1 VNDIDD
7 LILLDNGE
15 DTLAGGIGN
24 VPSIIDVLPPTTLP
38 VLETI
43 IPPVVETAI
52 PPVLETIIPPVV
64 ETAIPPVLETIIPP
78 VLETVIIENQ
88 NVTDSNNTLTGIQ
101 NDILVGGT
109 GDDLLVARIGNN
121 TLTGGLGQDI
131 FQLAGLGS
139 PIALNIITDF
149 DPLNDTIQI
158 DLAAGGQFSDLTT
171 VQVGNDATIS
181 FNGTQ
186 LATVQNT
193 LVAALSD
200 IVVVTGTNSPVN
212 PVATLLPIAAN
223 AGLLQLTPSI
233 GTSSLTFSKISH
245 QATNRNEL
253 GIFTVDSLDGTVNG
267 VTPGQSGYLAEVVR
281 RSQVVFS
288 ALSGNTVDTVLDSLN
303 SRTINLPANSAFGFY
318 LAVNGSIDSNPN
330 PANVLFSF
338 PSSNNSFQ
346 NAQITQSGGI
356 TQVAFEETSGGGD
369 RDFNDLVFQI
379 QPATGAP
386 PIGINQQG
394 RREIFDLTSVA
405 ATTTTRATFAVQ
417 RDAEFNNHVGFYR
430 IEDAQ
435 GSIRV
440 GTSLLRPGDAGYL
453 QAAVQGQLAGIDLVG
468 TNGQTVT
475 SNGDFLG
482 GALYAPLLISNA
494 ATANADFSNVYTAY
508 SLGNADRA
516 DHIRLLGD
524 NTFGF
529 EDLSGGGD
537 LDFND
542 LIIRA
547 TFA

>member
-1 VNDIDD
+1 VNNNDD

-15 DTLAGGIGN
+15 DILVGGVGEM
-24 VPSIIDVLPPTTLP
+24 PGTTDVIPLTT
-38 VLETI
+38 
-43 IPPVVETAI
+43 
-52 PPVLETIIPPVV
+52 PPVLET
-64 ETAIPPVLETIIPP
+64 TAIG
-78 VLETVIIENQ
+78 NQ
-88 NVTDSNNTLTGIQ
+88 NGTDGNDTLTGVQ
-101 NDILVGGT
+101 NDTLIGGA
-109 GDDLLVARIGNN
+109 GNDLLVARIGNN
-121 TLTGGLGQDI
+121 TLTGGLGEDI

-139 PIALNIITDF
+139 PSTFNIITDF

-158 DLAAGGQFSDLTT
+158 DLASGQFSDLTT
-171 VQVGNDATIS
+171 AQVGNDATVS
-181 FNGTQ
+181 LSGTQ
-186 LATVQNT
+186 LAIVQNT
-193 LVAALSD
+193 LVARLSD
-200 IVVVTGTNSPVN
+200 ILVVTGSDSPVN
-212 PVATLLPIAAN
+212 PVATLAPIATN

-233 GTSSLTFSKISH
+233 GTSGLIFNKISH

-253 GIFTVDSLDGTVNG
+253 GVFAVDDATGAVNG
-267 VTPGQSGYLAEVVR
+267 VTPGQNGYLAEVLK

-288 ALSGNTVDTVLDSLN
+288 ALSGNAVDTALDGLT

-318 LAVNGSIDSNPN
+318 LAVNGSIDDNLN

-338 PSSNNSFQ
+338 PSSTNSSQ
-346 NAQITQSGGI
+346 NAQITQSAGI
-356 TQVAFEETSGGGD
+356 TQVVFEETSGGGD

-379 QPATGAP
+379 QSATGAA
-386 PIGINQQG
+386 PIGITQQG
-394 RREIFDLTSVA
+394 SREIFDLTSLT
-405 ATTTTRATFAVQ
+405 ATARATFSVQ
-417 RDAEFNNHVGFYR
+417 RDAGFNNHVGFYK

-440 GTSLLRPGDAGYL
+440 GTTLLKPGDAGYL
-453 QAAVQGQLAGIDLVG
+453 QAAIQGQLAGINIVG

-508 SLGNADRA
+508 RLGNADRA

-529 EDLSGGGD
+529 EDLAGGGD
-537 LDFND
+537 RDFND
-542 LIIRA
+542 LIIKA

>member
-1 VNDIDD
+1 MDD
-7 LILLDNGE
+7 LILLDNG
-15 DTLAGGIGN
+15 DDILIG
-24 VPSIIDVLPPTTLP
+24 VVGDMPGTTPPPTT
-38 VLETI
+38 
-43 IPPVVETAI
+43 PPPTT
-52 PPVLETIIPPVV
+52 PPPSP
-64 ETAIPPVLETIIPP
+64 
-78 VLETVIIENQ
+78 TVIGNK
-88 NVTDSNNTLTGIQ
+88 NGTDGNDTLVGVQ
-101 NDILVGGT
+101 NDTLVGGA
-109 GDDLLVARIGNN
+109 GDDLLIARIGNN
-121 TLTGGLGQDI
+121 TLIGGLGEDI
-131 FQLAGLGS
+131 FQLAGLGL
-139 PIALNIITDF
+139 PRTFNIITDF

-158 DLAAGGQFSDLTT
+158 DLAGGQFSDLITA
-171 VQVGNDATIS
+171 QVGNDATIS

-200 IVVVTGTNSPVN
+200 ILVVSGSDSPVN
-212 PVATLLPIAAN
+212 PVATLVPIATN

-233 GTSSLTFSKISH
+233 GTSSLVFNKISH

-253 GIFTVDSLDGTVNG
+253 GIFAVDNIDGTVNG
-267 VTPGQSGYLAEVVR
+267 VAPGQAGYLAEVLK

-288 ALSGNTVDTVLDSLN
+288 ALSGNAVDTALDGLN

-318 LAVNGSIDSNPN
+318 LAVNGSIDDNPN

-338 PSSNNSFQ
+338 PSSNNSSQ
-346 NAQITQSGGI
+346 NAQITQPINQASGI
-356 TQVAFEETSGGGD
+356 TQVVFEETSGGGD

-379 QPATGAP
+379 QSATGAA
-386 PIGINQQG
+386 PIGITQQG
-394 RREIFDLTSVA
+394 SREIFDLTSIA
-405 ATTTTRATFAVQ
+405 AATTRATFSVQ
-417 RDAEFNNHVGFYR
+417 RDAGFNNRVGFYK

-440 GTSLLRPGDAGYL
+440 GTTLLKPGDAGYL
-453 QAAVQGQLAGIDLVG
+453 QAAVQGQLAGIDIVG

-508 SLGNADRA
+508 RLGNVDRA

-529 EDLSGGGD
+529 EDLAGGGD
-537 LDFND
+537 RDFND
-542 LIIRA
+542 LIVKA
-547 TFA
+547 TFV

>member
-1 VNDIDD
+1 MND

-15 DTLAGGIGN
+15 DVLGVGE
-24 VPSIIDVLPPTTLP
+24 VPGTTSTTP
-38 VLETI
+38 ST
-43 IPPVVETAI
+43 T
-52 PPVLETIIPPVV
+52 PPVLEAVGNRTG
-64 ETAIPPVLETIIPP
+64 
-78 VLETVIIENQ
+78 
-88 NVTDSNNTLTGIQ
+88 TDGNDTLSGVQDDT
-101 NDILVGGT
+101 LVGGA

-121 TLTGGLGQDI
+121 TLIGGLGADI

-139 PIALNIITDF
+139 PPLFNIIADF

-158 DLAAGGQFSDLTT
+158 DLMGGQFSDLVTA
-171 VQVGNDATIS
+171 QVGNDATIGFS
-181 FNGTQ
+181 GTQ

-200 IVVVTGTNSPVN
+200 ILVVSGTDSPVN
-212 PVATLLPIAAN
+212 PVATLTPIA

-233 GTSSLTFSKISH
+233 GTSSLTFNKISH
-245 QATNRNEL
+245 EATNRNEL
-253 GIFTVDSLDGTVNG
+253 GVFAVDNINGTVNG
-267 VTPGQSGYLAEVVR
+267 VAPGQSGYLAEVLR

-288 ALSGNTVDTVLDSLN
+288 ALSGSAVDTALDSLN

-318 LAVNGSIDSNPN
+318 LAVNGSIDDNPN

-338 PSSNNSFQ
+338 PSSTSNSQ
-346 NAQITQSGGI
+346 NARITQPGGI
-356 TQVAFEETSGGGD
+356 TQVVFEEGGD
-369 RDFNDLVFQI
+369 SDFNDLVFQI
-379 QPATGAP
+379 QPAIANP
-386 PIGINQQG
+386 PIGITQQG
-394 RREIFDLTSVA
+394 SREIFDFTGVA
-405 ATTTTRATFAVQ
+405 TARATFSVQ
-417 RDAEFNNHVGFYR
+417 RDAGFNNHVGFYR

-440 GTSLLRPGDAGYL
+440 GTTLIRPGDAGYR

-482 GALYAPLLISNA
+482 GALYAPLLIANA

-529 EDLSGGGD
+529 EDLAGGGD
-537 LDFND
+537 SFAGTFSDRDFND
-542 LIIRA
+542 LVIRA

>member
-1 VNDIDD
+1 VNNIDD

-15 DTLAGGIGN
+15 DILISGMGEMPATTSVVSPTTPPVIETTAIGNVSGGIGE
-24 VPSIIDVLPPTTLP
+24 LPATTSVVSPTT
-38 VLETI
+38 
-43 IPPVVETAI
+43 
-52 PPVLETIIPPVV
+52 PPVLET
-64 ETAIPPVLETIIPP
+64 TAIG
-78 VLETVIIENQ
+78 
-88 NVTDSNNTLTGIQ
+88 NVVGTDGNDTLRGVQ
-101 NDILVGGT
+101 NDTLVGGA
-109 GDDLLVARIGNN
+109 GDDLLIAPIGNN
-121 TLTGGLGQDI
+121 TLIGGLGQDI
-131 FQLAGLGS
+131 FQIAGLGS
-139 PIALNIITDF
+139 PRTFNVIADF

-158 DLAAGGQFSDLTT
+158 DLAGQFSDLTT
-171 VQVGNDATIS
+171 TQVGNDATIS

-186 LATVQNT
+186 IATVQNT

-200 IVVVTGTNSPVN
+200 IVVVTGSDTPVN
-212 PVATLLPIAAN
+212 PVATLVPIATN

-233 GTSSLTFSKISH
+233 GTSGLVFSKISH

-253 GIFTVDSLDGTVNG
+253 GIFAVDNIDGTVNG
-267 VTPGQSGYLAEVVR
+267 VAPGQAGYLAEVLR

-288 ALSGNTVDTVLDSLN
+288 ALSGNAVDTALDGLA

-318 LAVNGSIDSNPN
+318 LAVNGSIDDNPN

-338 PSSNNSFQ
+338 PSSTNSSQ
-346 NAQITQSGGI
+346 NAQITQPGGI
-356 TQVAFEETSGGGD
+356 TQVVFEETSGGGD

-379 QPATGAP
+379 QSATGAA
-386 PIGINQQG
+386 PIGITQQG
-394 RREIFDLTSVA
+394 SREIFDLTSVA

-417 RDAEFNNHVGFYR
+417 RDAGFNNHVGFYK

-440 GTSLLRPGDAGYL
+440 GTALLKPGDAGYL
-453 QAAVQGQLAGIDLVG
+453 QAAIQGQLAGIDVVG
-468 TNGQTVT
+468 TNSQTVT
-475 SNGDFLG
+475 SSGDFLG
-482 GALYAPLLISNA
+482 GALYAPLLIANA

-529 EDLSGGGD
+529 EDLAGGGD
-537 LDFND
+537 RDFND
-542 LIIRA
+542 LIIKA

>member
-1 VNDIDD
+1 LERIEAVND

-15 DTLAGGIGN
+15 DILMSGVGEMPGTTSVAPSTTPAD
-24 VPSIIDVLPPTTLP
+24 VPPAT
-38 VLETI
+38 
-43 IPPVVETAI
+43 
-52 PPVLETIIPPVV
+52 PPVLAT
-64 ETAIPPVLETIIPP
+64 TAIG
-78 VLETVIIENQ
+78 NK
-88 NVTDSNNTLTGIQ
+88 NGTDGNDTLVGVQ
-101 NDILVGGT
+101 NDTLVGGA
-109 GDDLLVARIGNN
+109 GDDLLIARIGNN

-139 PIALNIITDF
+139 PRAFNIITDF

-158 DLAAGGQFSDLTT
+158 DLASGQFSDLTT
-171 VQVGNDATIS
+171 AQVGNDATIS

-186 LATVQNT
+186 LARVQNT

-200 IVVVTGTNSPVN
+200 ILVVAGSDSPVN
-212 PVATLLPIAAN
+212 PVATLVPIATN

-233 GTSSLTFSKISH
+233 GTSSLVFNKISH

-253 GIFTVDSLDGTVNG
+253 GIFAVDNIDGTVNG
-267 VTPGQSGYLAEVVR
+267 VAPGQSGYLAEVLK

-288 ALSGNTVDTVLDSLN
+288 ALSGNAVDTALDGLA
-303 SRTINLPANSAFGFY
+303 SRTINLPASSAFGFY
-318 LAVNGSIDSNPN
+318 LAVNGSIDDNPN

-338 PSSNNSFQ
+338 PSSTNSSQ
-346 NAQITQSGGI
+346 NVQITQPGGI

-379 QPATGAP
+379 QSATGAA
-386 PIGINQQG
+386 PIGITQQG
-394 RREIFDLTSVA
+394 SREIFDLTSIA

-417 RDAEFNNHVGFYR
+417 RDAGFNNHVGFYK

-440 GTSLLRPGDAGYL
+440 GTALLKPGDAGYL
-453 QAAVQGQLAGIDLVG
+453 QAAIQGQLAGIDVVG

-482 GALYAPLLISNA
+482 GALYAPLLIANA

-508 SLGNADRA
+508 SLGNVDRA

-529 EDLSGGGD
+529 EDLAGGGD
-537 LDFND
+537 RDFND
-542 LIIRA
+542 LIVKA

>member
-1 VNDIDD
+1 VNNMND

-15 DTLAGGIGN
+15 DILIGGMSNTLE
-24 VPSIIDVLPPTTLP
+24 TTSVSPATTTP
-38 VLETI
+38 VLET
-43 IPPVVETAI
+43 T
-52 PPVLETIIPPVV
+52 TIG
-64 ETAIPPVLETIIPP
+64 
-78 VLETVIIENQ
+78 NK
-88 NVTDSNNTLTGIQ
+88 NGTDGDDTLVGVQ
-101 NDILVGGT
+101 NDTLIGGA
-109 GDDLLVARIGNN
+109 GDDLLIARLGNN

-139 PIALNIITDF
+139 PRAFNVITDF

-158 DLAAGGQFSDLTT
+158 DLAVGGQFSDLTT
-171 VQVGNDATIS
+171 AQVGNDATIS

-200 IVVVTGTNSPVN
+200 ILVVAGSDSPLN
-212 PVATLLPIAAN
+212 PVATLAPIATN
-223 AGLLQLTPSI
+223 AGLLQLTPSV
-233 GTSSLTFSKISH
+233 GTSSLTVNKISH

-253 GIFTVDSLDGTVNG
+253 GIFAVDNIDGTVNG
-267 VTPGQSGYLAEVVR
+267 VAPGQSGYLAEVLK

-288 ALSGNTVDTVLDSLN
+288 ALSGNAVDTALDGLN

-318 LAVNGSIDSNPN
+318 LAVNGSIDDNPN

-338 PSSNNSFQ
+338 PSSNNNFQ
-346 NAQITQSGGI
+346 NSQITQPGGI
-356 TQVAFEETSGGGD
+356 TQVVFEETSGGGD

-379 QPATGAP
+379 QSATGAA
-386 PIGINQQG
+386 PIGITQQG
-394 RREIFDLTSVA
+394 SREIFDLTSVA

-417 RDAEFNNHVGFYR
+417 RDAGFNNHVGFYK

-440 GTSLLRPGDAGYL
+440 GNALIRPGDAGYR
-453 QAAVQGQLAGIDLVG
+453 QAAIQGQIAGIDVVG
-468 TNGQTVT
+468 TNSQTVT

-482 GALYAPLLISNA
+482 GALYAPLLIANA

-529 EDLSGGGD
+529 EDLAGGGD
-537 LDFND
+537 RDFND
-542 LIIRA
+542 LIIKA

>member
-1 VNDIDD
+1 LERIEAVND

-15 DTLAGGIGN
+15 DILMGGVGEMPGTTNVDPSTTPADVPPVPETTAIGN
-24 VPSIIDVLPPTTLP
+24 K
-38 VLETI
+38 
-43 IPPVVETAI
+43 
-52 PPVLETIIPPVV
+52 
-64 ETAIPPVLETIIPP
+64 
-78 VLETVIIENQ
+78 NG
-88 NVTDSNNTLTGIQ
+88 TDGNDTLTGIQ
-101 NDILVGGT
+101 NDTLVGGA
-109 GDDLLVARIGNN
+109 GDDLLIARIGNN

-131 FQLAGLGS
+131 FQFAGLGS
-139 PIALNIITDF
+139 PRAFNIITDF

-158 DLAAGGQFSDLTT
+158 DLASGQFSDLTT
-171 VQVGNDATIS
+171 SQVGNDATIS

-200 IVVVTGTNSPVN
+200 ILVVVGADSPVN
-212 PVATLLPIAAN
+212 PVATLAPIA

-233 GTSSLTFSKISH
+233 GTSALVFSKISH

-253 GIFTVDSLDGTVNG
+253 GIFAVDNIDGTVNG
-267 VTPGQSGYLAEVVR
+267 VAPGQSGYLTEVLR

-288 ALSGNTVDTVLDSLN
+288 ALSGNAVDTALDGLA

-318 LAVNGSIDSNPN
+318 LAVNGSIDDNPN

-338 PSSNNSFQ
+338 PSSTNSSQ
-346 NAQITQSGGI
+346 NAQITQPGGI
-356 TQVAFEETSGGGD
+356 TQVVFEETSGGGD

-379 QPATGAP
+379 RSATGAA
-386 PIGINQQG
+386 PIGITQQG
-394 RREIFDLTSVA
+394 SREIFDLTSIA

-417 RDAEFNNHVGFYR
+417 RDAGFNNHVGFYK

-440 GTSLLRPGDAGYL
+440 GTTLLKPGDAGYL
-453 QAAVQGQLAGIDLVG
+453 QAATQGQLAGIDVVG

-482 GALYAPLLISNA
+482 GALYAPLLIANA

-529 EDLSGGGD
+529 EDLAGGGD
-537 LDFND
+537 RDFND
-542 LIIRA
+542 LIVKA